1 MGLRTTGQ
9 TVRPGDYGPAVTT
22 IKKRLWA
29 HKRWRK
35 AWGFNSGYGPITQ
48 RQVRKFQQ
56 SHHLRADAVVGGAT
70 WKALNAPATARSTGE
85 RARAV
90 NWAKARVGIVEHP
103 AGSNQGRYITS
114 WQEMSGYPGGGVP
127 WCQCFVNASAYV
139 GTRKRLNPA
148 TIGGYTVSVVEMAN
162 NGEHGLK
169 RISLEEAR
177 PGDWLYFNF
186 PGGESVD
193 HVGLFMHFNTDGT
206 VSTIEGN
213 TSAEG
218 ASGSQSNGGG
228 VFRRTRSRSLIAAVV
243 RPPFKS

>member
-1 MGLRTTGQ
+1 MTGSAIKRRLRAHGYWPKGWPFNEGVGPRTRKQIARFQKAHGLEASGKVGPRTT
-9 TVRPGDYGPAVTT
+9 A
-22 IKKRLWA
+22 
-29 HKRWRK
+29 
-35 AWGFNSGYGPITQ
+35 
-48 RQVRKFQQ
+48 
-56 SHHLRADAVVGGAT
+56 
-70 WKALNAPATARSTGE
+70 ALNAPATARSTGE
-85 RARAV
+85 RAKAV
-90 NWAKARVGIVEHP
+90 NWAKARVGITEHP
-103 AGSNQGRYITS
+103 AGSNRGPRITA

-169 RISLEEAR
+169 RISLNEAR

-193 HVGLFMHFNTDGT
+193 HVGLFMSRDGDT
-206 VSTIEGN
+206 VFTIEGN
-213 TSAEG
+213 TSSG
-218 ASGSQSNGGG
+218 NSGSQSNGGG
-228 VFRRTRSRSLIAAVV
+228 VFRRERDRSLIAAVV

>member
-1 MGLRTTGQ
+1 MTGSAIKRRLRAHGYWPKGWPFNEGVGPRTRKQIARFQKAHGLEASGKVGPRTT
-9 TVRPGDYGPAVTT
+9 A
-22 IKKRLWA
+22 
-29 HKRWRK
+29 
-35 AWGFNSGYGPITQ
+35 
-48 RQVRKFQQ
+48 
-56 SHHLRADAVVGGAT
+56 
-70 WKALNAPATARSTGE
+70 ALNAPATRKAQGE

-90 NWAKARVGIVEHP
+90 NWAKARVGITEHP
-103 AGSNQGRYITS
+103 AGSNRGPKITA

-148 TIGGYTVSVVEMAN
+148 LIGGYTVSVVEMAN

-169 RISLEEAR
+169 RISLNEAR

-193 HVGLFMHFNTDGT
+193 HVGLFMSRDGDT
-206 VSTIEGN
+206 VFTIEGN
-213 TSAEG
+213 TSSG
-218 ASGSQSNGGG
+218 NSGSQSNGGG
-228 VFRRTRSRSLIAAVV
+228 VFRRERDRSLIAAVV

>member
-1 MGLRTTGQ
+1 MTGSAIKRRLRAHGYWPKGWPFNEGMGPRTRKQIGRFQKAHGLEASGKVGPRTT
-9 TVRPGDYGPAVTT
+9 A
-22 IKKRLWA
+22 
-29 HKRWRK
+29 
-35 AWGFNSGYGPITQ
+35 
-48 RQVRKFQQ
+48 
-56 SHHLRADAVVGGAT
+56 
-70 WKALNAPATARSTGE
+70 ALNAPASRKAPGE

-103 AGSNQGRYITS
+103 AGSNRGPRITS

-169 RISLEEAR
+169 RISLNEAR

-193 HVGLFMHFNTDGT
+193 HVGLFMSRDGDT
-206 VSTIEGN
+206 VFTIEGN
-213 TSAEG
+213 TSSG
-218 ASGSQSNGGG
+218 NSGSQSNGGG
-228 VFRRTRSRSLIAAVV
+228 VFRRERDRSLIAAVV